1 MLSALTQT
9 GHASAPAFAA
19 AAASDEIL
27 LSRIARGDAVAM
39 RALVARHQTR
49 VYRWILRFVRDAALA
64 EDVLNEVFLD
74 VWRQAASFAGRS
86 SVATWVLAIAR
97 FKALTAARKRID
109 VQLDEDGAASIPDPA
124 DNAEKVLEREDER
137 KLLRAGLAAL
147 SREHREVLD
156 LVYYHGKSI
165 KDVAEVI
172 GIPEATVK
180 TRMFYA
186 RKKLAELIKTAA

>member
-9 GHASAPAFAA
+9 GHASAPASAA

-97 FKALTAARKRID
+97 FKALTVERKRID

-137 KLLRAGLAAL
+137 NLLRAGLAAL

>member
-1 MLSALTQT
+1 MFSVVTQV
-9 GHASAPAFAA
+9 GHARAPASAA
-19 AAASDEIL
+19 AVASDEIL
-27 LSRIARGDAVAM
+27 LSRVARGDALAM

-49 VYRWILRFVRDAALA
+49 VYRWILRIIRDAALA

-97 FKALTAARKRID
+97 FKAITVARKRID
-109 VQLDEDGAASIPDPA
+109 VQLDEESAARIPDPA
-124 DNAEKVLEREDER
+124 DNAEMALEREDRR
-137 KLLRAGLAAL
+137 KLLRTGLAAL

-165 KDVAEVI
+165 RDVAEVI

-186 RKKLAELIKTAA
+186 RKKLAELFKTAA

>member
-9 GHASAPAFAA
+9 GHASAPASAA

-97 FKALTAARKRID
+97 FKALTVARKRID

-137 KLLRAGLAAL
+137 NLLRAGLAAL

>member
-1 MLSALTQT
+1 MLLALTQT
-9 GHASAPAFAA
+9 GHASAPAS

-27 LSRIARGDAVAM
+27 LSRIAQGDALAM

-49 VYRWILRFVRDAALA
+49 VYRWILRIIRDAALA

-97 FKALTAARKRID
+97 FKALSAARKRVD
-109 VQLDEDGAASIPDPA
+109 AQLDEEGAASIPDPA
-124 DNAEKVLEREDER
+124 DNAENVLEREDER
-137 KLLRAGLAAL
+137 KILRAGLAAL

-186 RKKLAELIKTAA
+186 RKKLAELLKDAA

>member
-1 MLSALTQT
+1 MLSALTQA
-9 GHASAPAFAA
+9 GHASAPASAA

-27 LSRIARGDAVAM
+27 LSRIARGDALAM

-49 VYRWILRFVRDAALA
+49 VYRWISRFVRDAALA

-74 VWRQAASFAGRS
+74 VWRQAGSFAGRS

-97 FKALTAARKRID
+97 FKALSAVRRRVDAPLDESAAAR
-109 VQLDEDGAASIPDPA
+109 IPDPA
-124 DNAEKVLEREDER
+124 DNAENVLEREDER

-186 RKKLAELIKTAA
+186 RKKLAELLTDAA

>member
-9 GHASAPAFAA
+9 GHASAPASAA

-137 KLLRAGLAAL
+137 KLLRSGLAAL

-165 KDVAEVI
+165 KDVAEVV

>member
-9 GHASAPAFAA
+9 GHASAPASAA

-137 KLLRAGLAAL
+137 NLLRAGLAAL

>member
-9 GHASAPAFAA
+9 GHASAPASAA

-86 SVATWVLAIAR
+86 SVATWLLAIAR

-137 KLLRAGLAAL
+137 KLLRSGLAAL
-147 SREHREVLD
+147 SREHRGVLD

-165 KDVAEVI
+165 KDVAEVV